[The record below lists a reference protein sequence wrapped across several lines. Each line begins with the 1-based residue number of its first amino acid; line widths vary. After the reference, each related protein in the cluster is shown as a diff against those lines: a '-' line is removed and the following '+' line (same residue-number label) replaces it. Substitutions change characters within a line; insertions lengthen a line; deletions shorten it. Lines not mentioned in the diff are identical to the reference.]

1 MSEKNLPH
9 FGVGPYLVLIIG
21 IITIFSSIFSYYHLI
36 PIYEINELNMVF
48 FILGIILIILG
59 IIFWIH
65 ALMISKIHS
74 EIENNNLITTGIY
87 SHVRHPIY
95 AAFLYVSTGIILFS
109 LNILL
114 FILPLFFWAFLTVA
128 MIKTEEKWL
137 IDRYGSDYI
146 NYSKKVNRFIPKVI

>member
-1 MSEKNLPH
+1 MGEKNLPH

-95 AAFLYVSTGIILFS
+95 AAFLYVSGHGLCHCGPDHRFPGGGS
-109 LNILL
+109 RKNDEPQLL
-114 FILPLFFWAFLTVA
+114 GAFGHGHPYIAALHRVA
-128 MIKTEEKWL
+128 L
-137 IDRYGSDYI
+137 A
-146 NYSKKVNRFIPKVI
+146 V